1 MTSAVQKEST
11 ARTFLTVRELI
22 AELQKLPEDLQ
33 NAPVAK
39 SVYDLGSH
47 SWVVTGVDEL
57 VPSPAKVVK
66 ERYLVEVDNPVEGKL
81 VKVVILY

>member
-47 SWVVTGVDEL
+47 SWL
-57 VPSPAKVVK
+57 
-66 ERYLVEVDNPVEGKL
+66 
-81 VKVVILY
+81 